1 MQETFPAP
9 KINEIEGSCLYLI
22 ANPLYSS
29 ISENLMFLLN
39 LISAEIN
46 GKNIFSINLFGN
58 TLYVFKL
65 LLNNSLF
72 NGLFKSLRVSM

>member
-22 ANPLYSS
+22 ANPLYFS
-29 ISENLMFLLN
+29 ISEKLIFFPN
-39 LISAEIN
+39 LISADIN
-46 GKNIFSINLFGN
+46 GKNIFSKILFGN

-65 LLNNSLF
+65 LLNNSSF
-72 NGLFKSLRVSM
+72 NGLFKCLSVSI

>member
-1 MQETFPAP
+1 
-9 KINEIEGSCLYLI
+9 
-22 ANPLYSS
+22 
-29 ISENLMFLLN
+29 MFLLN
-39 LISAEIN
+39 LISADIN
-46 GKNIFSINLFGN
+46 GKNIFSKKLLGN